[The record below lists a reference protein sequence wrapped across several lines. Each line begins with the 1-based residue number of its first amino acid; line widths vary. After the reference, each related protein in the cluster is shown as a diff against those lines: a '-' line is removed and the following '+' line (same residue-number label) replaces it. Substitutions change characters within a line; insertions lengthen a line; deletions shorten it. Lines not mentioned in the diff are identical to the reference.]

1 MVYPMRPTTH
11 IAQVAA
17 AKIGCLVADTRVLN
31 WKLDFGRQV
40 GKGSRTEL
48 EPLVCSREYF
58 GEHLVENRG

>member
-40 GKGSRTEL
+40 GKGSHTEL
-48 EPLVCSREYF
+48 EPLVYSREYS
-58 GEHLVENRG
+58 GEHLVGNRG